1 MCLDLMSETDVKTSL
16 TQGLAVEP
24 AFAWTQEAGKNLG
37 IFPIS
42 PQKAWTAS
50 ALWQKKN
57 PIAIAADSCNLC
69 TKVKENSSAI
79 VWKGARPPNNPSFLQ
94 SVALCVKREHLHED
108 CTQEGD
114 LTGKTRPIRQRYC
127 CTRRVSPPLFIY
139 LSIFLHLQ
147 FLLNRVWNQPW
158 LEKHRHGLHLTDHST
173 RHGQIYPLA
182 LGGKSFL

>member
-1 MCLDLMSETDVKTSL
+1 MFALFVLQASQIIPSQLSLLMQNVLAMINLPAVVKYTHTCNSPLARRCASLDLMSETDVKTSL

-50 ALWQKKN
+50 ALWQKKT

-127 CTRRVSPPLFIY
+127 SNKIHVARRTF
-139 LSIFLHLQ
+139 F
-147 FLLNRVWNQPW
+147 
-158 LEKHRHGLHLTDHST
+158 
-173 RHGQIYPLA
+173 
-182 LGGKSFL
+182 